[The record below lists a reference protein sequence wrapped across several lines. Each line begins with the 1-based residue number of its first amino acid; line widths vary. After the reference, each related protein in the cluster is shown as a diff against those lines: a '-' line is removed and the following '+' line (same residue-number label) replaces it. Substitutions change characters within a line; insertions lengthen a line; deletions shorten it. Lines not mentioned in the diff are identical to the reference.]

1 MRALPFVAAATVA
14 AAITV
19 AGDLQLVEGIVVRVN
34 DTILTVADMRK
45 RVNERAA
52 ETGAPVP
59 AETYATLVEEAAD
72 DLCLLERA
80 AELKVEVAD
89 EEIAEQLQRLRQ
101 QNRIESDEH
110 FEQTL
115 RGMGLSVDQLRA
127 RIREQV
133 LIDRVMQREIG
144 NVPVTEEELRQR
156 YAREQTRFRV
166 PEQVHL
172 EHLVFAVGTE
182 QGDAERTLARAQQ
195 LVAAVRSGREFAA
208 VLKEEIASD
217 AATGGDLG
225 TVAVPDLRP
234 EVRDAVATLKAGELA
249 DPFRTPAGVHVV
261 RLVERKPE
269 GFQPFDAVTAELR
282 QQELAER
289 FRARMRSVVDD
300 LKKRYVVEMHPEL
313 LRPIG

>member
-1 MRALPFVAAATVA
+1 MRALPFVAAAGLAAALAVA
-14 AAITV
+14 A
-19 AGDLQLVEGIVVRVN
+19 DRQLVEGIVVRVN

-45 RVNERAA
+45 RVAERAA

-59 AETYATLVEEAAD
+59 VEGYARLVEEAVD

-80 AELKVEVAD
+80 AELKVEVSE
-89 EEIAEQLQRLRQ
+89 EEIADQLKGLRE
-101 QNRIESDEH
+101 QNRIESDEQ

-115 RGMGLSVDQLRA
+115 RSMGLTVDQLRA
-127 RIREQV
+127 RLREQMLV
-133 LIDRVMQREIG
+133 NRVMQREIG
-144 NVPVTEEELRQR
+144 NIPITEEELRQR
-156 YAREQTRFRV
+156 YAREQARFRV

-182 QGDAERTLARAQQ
+182 RGDADRTLARARQ

-208 VLKEEIASD
+208 ILKEETGSG

-234 EVRDAVATLKAGELA
+234 EVRDAVATLKAGEVA

-261 RLVERKPE
+261 RLVERTPE
-269 GFQPFDAVTAELR
+269 GVKPFDAVINEIR
-282 QQELAER
+282 QQEMAER
-289 FRARMRSVVDD
+289 YRAKMRSVVDD

-313 LRPIG
+313 LKPIG